1 MKEEK
6 KRVRVHFCNP
16 FVVCASCRAGK
27 YNADVCL
34 RGFTKP
40 KKSVEMS
47 RQRFSVLFW
56 SSGVVGKSFCSNQ
69 VAFHLSLYICDVH
82 LNTSTQCGISKRE
95 LFSQRYGCTAWRSRC
110 SAQTHLQH
118 APSLPQSPL
127 VVIYKTQ
134 VFNFFDKLRLGGFPG
149 AQV

>member
-40 KKSVEMS
+40 TKSVEMS
-47 RQRFSVLFW
+47 RHRFSVLFW

-110 SAQTHLQH
+110 AHKHICSMHRRYLKVH
-118 APSLPQSPL
+118 SSLS
-127 VVIYKTQ
+127 IR
-134 VFNFFDKLRLGGFPG
+134 LRFLTFLIN
-149 AQV
+149 